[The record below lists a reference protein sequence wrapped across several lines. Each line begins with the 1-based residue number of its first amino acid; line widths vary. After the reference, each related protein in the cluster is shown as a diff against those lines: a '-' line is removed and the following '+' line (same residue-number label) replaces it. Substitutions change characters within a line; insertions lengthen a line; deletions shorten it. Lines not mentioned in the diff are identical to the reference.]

1 MPRTTT
7 HKDLFLTGFFLQG
20 PSLRSLSG
28 VDAMHKLI
36 DAYKSALAGAM
47 SSIAFNLGLRLGHD
61 DSESLCGSA

>member
-1 MPRTTT
+1 
-7 HKDLFLTGFFLQG
+7 
-20 PSLRSLSG
+20 
-28 VDAMHKLI
+28 MHKFI